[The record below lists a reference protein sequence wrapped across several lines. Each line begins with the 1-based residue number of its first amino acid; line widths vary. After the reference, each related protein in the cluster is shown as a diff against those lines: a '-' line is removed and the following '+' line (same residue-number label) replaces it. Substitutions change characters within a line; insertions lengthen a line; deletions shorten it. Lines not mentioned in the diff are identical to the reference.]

1 MNIRY
6 ANAYLMLVLVSD
18 WSILVCQQLNVI
30 KCPRRKYELKYE
42 RILNS
47 LNFDDSSERKM
58 KAELDI
64 ALLTTL
70 VKEHKIE
77 KMRSAGDLKD
87 C

>member
-1 MNIRY
+1 M
-6 ANAYLMLVLVSD
+6 
-18 WSILVCQQLNVI
+18 
-30 KCPRRKYELKYE
+30 LKYE

-64 ALLTTL
+64 TLLTTL